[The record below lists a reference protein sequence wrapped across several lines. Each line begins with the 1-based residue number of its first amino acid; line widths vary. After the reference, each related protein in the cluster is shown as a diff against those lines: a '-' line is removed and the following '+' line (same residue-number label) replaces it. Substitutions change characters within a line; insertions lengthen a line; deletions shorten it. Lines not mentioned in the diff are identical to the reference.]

1 MKNFLFKVR
10 KIYDIIMY
18 PGPEI
23 TWEDEVALYDWVKTL
38 NERIDRVEDNQ
49 VFLRG
54 QILDLDKKIQNRY
67 NK

>member
-1 MKNFLFKVR
+1 
-10 KIYDIIMY
+10 MY